1 MQSKTIQEAEELIQ
15 DLYVLLDLK
24 DEEIKDLREDL
35 RRAKG
40 QLSLIRQD
48 RRVELA

>member
-1 MQSKTIQEAEELIQ
+1 MQ

-24 DEEIKDLREDL
+24 DEEIADLKNEIRSL
-35 RRAKG
+35 KG